1 MNEQTLINML
11 SELDASSLKENF
23 TEKDL
28 RNKDGN
34 VFKRA
39 YFYIRS
45 LNRKD
50 DTVRGSI
57 LKDHLEEYVEASEEI
72 FIDTETV
79 SAMEAEE
86 EEQEQD
92 AQQRGFTIHVF
103 KRSIKNL
110 ITIITAIVAAL
121 IVIIGLVIVLIR
133 RKHIFKLFKKVQISY

>member
-11 SELDASSLKENF
+11 SELDAGSLKENF

-50 DTVRGSI
+50 DAEKGSI
-57 LKDHLEEYVEASEEI
+57 LKNHLEEYTEASEE
-72 FIDTETV
+72 FFTENDTV
-79 SAMEAEE
+79 VMEE
-86 EEQEQD
+86 EEPN
-92 AQQRGFTIHVF
+92 AQHRGFTIHVF
-103 KRSIKNL
+103 KRSIRNL
-110 ITIITAIVAAL
+110 FRIITAIVAAL

>member
-11 SELDASSLKENF
+11 SELDAGSLKENF

-50 DTVRGSI
+50 DSVKGSI
-57 LKDHLEEYVEASEEI
+57 LKEHLEEYTDASGEFFTEN
-72 FIDTETV
+72 DTV
-79 SAMEAEE
+79 AAMEAEE
-86 EEQEQD
+86 EEQNE
-92 AQQRGFTIHVF
+92 QQRGFTIHVF
-103 KRSIKNL
+103 KRSIRNL
-110 ITIITAIVAAL
+110 IRIITAIIAAL
-121 IVIIGLVIVLIR
+121 IVIIGLIIVLIR

>member
-72 FIDTETV
+72 FIDTEIV

-86 EEQEQD
+86 EEQD

>member
-11 SELDASSLKENF
+11 SELDAGSLKEDF

-50 DTVRGSI
+50 DAEKGSI
-57 LKDHLEEYVEASEEI
+57 LKNHLEEYTEASEE
-72 FIDTETV
+72 FFTENDTV
-79 SAMEAEE
+79 AVMEAEE
-86 EEQEQD
+86 ED
-92 AQQRGFTIHVF
+92 PNAQYRGFTIHVF
-103 KRSIKNL
+103 KRSVRNL
-110 ITIITAIVAAL
+110 FRIITAIVAAL

>member
-11 SELDASSLKENF
+11 SELDAGSLKENF

-28 RNKDGN
+28 KNKDGN

-50 DTVRGSI
+50 DSVKGSI
-57 LKDHLEEYVEASEEI
+57 LKDHLEEYTGASEE
-72 FIDTETV
+72 FFTENDTV

-86 EEQEQD
+86 EEQD

-103 KRSIKNL
+103 KRSIRNL
-110 ITIITAIVAAL
+110 IRIITAIIAAL